1 MNSEG
6 AICTVPQRKEMSGA
20 AIPYLCNNHAIKK
33 RLSAA
38 RGEDPTSAN
47 VNGEGGVSLI
57 MTSFLRHDRS
67 RSLTRIPFLLA
78 PHSLEL

>member
-1 MNSEG
+1 MLQTRSK
-6 AICTVPQRKEMSGA
+6 KEFLRRG
-20 AIPYLCNNHAIKK
+20 
-33 RLSAA
+33 
-38 RGEDPTSAN
+38 GEDPTSAN